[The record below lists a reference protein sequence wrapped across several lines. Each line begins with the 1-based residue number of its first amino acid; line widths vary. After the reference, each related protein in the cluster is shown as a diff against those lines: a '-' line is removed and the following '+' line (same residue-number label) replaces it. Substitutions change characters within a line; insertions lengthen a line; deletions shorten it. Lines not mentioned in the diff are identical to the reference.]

1 MAQDSAL
8 RTSVAAFWGAE
19 ALAHV
24 LGWPDENLVRFL
36 GTRFPDRAANACARA
51 VEIGC
56 GNGRNL
62 FALEKQGF
70 ETIGVDISEDA
81 AANCRAILIA
91 AAMKAQVLTGAF
103 QDVLTPDQP
112 FDLIVWDSPF
122 IDTEEGMADGFARAR
137 ALLKP
142 GGGMLWVKF
151 RHPESWFAGLG
162 AHQGGGTYLL
172 DERAGP
178 YAGALYSF
186 HDRAGGEA
194 MLKTAGFTISNAERV
209 ELWKKNETE
218 RHVWTVFWAE
228 GI

>member
-1 MAQDSAL
+1 MAEESTV
-8 RTSVAAFWGAE
+8 RTGVAAFWGAE

-24 LGWPDENLVRFL
+24 LSWPDESLVRFL
-36 GTRFPDRAANACARA
+36 GTRFSDRTANASKRA
-51 VEIGC
+51 LEIGC

-62 FALEKQGF
+62 FALERQGL
-70 ETIGVDISEDA
+70 ETLGVDISEAA
-81 AANCRAILIA
+81 AANCRAILTA
-91 AAMKAQVLTGAF
+91 TGMKARVLTGAF
-103 QDVLTPDQP
+103 QDVLDTAEP

-122 IDTEEGMADGFARAR
+122 IDTEEGMAGGFAKAR

-142 GGGMLWVKF
+142 GGMLWVKF
-151 RHPESWFAGLG
+151 RHPENWFARFG

-186 HDRAGGEA
+186 HDRGEGEE
-194 MLKTAGFTISNAERV
+194 MLKAAGFAISNAERV
-209 ELWKKNETE
+209 ELWKQNETE

-228 GI
+228 VV

>member
-1 MAQDSAL
+1 MAEESAV
-8 RTSVAAFWGAE
+8 RTGVAAFWGAE

-24 LGWPDENLVRFL
+24 LSWPDENLVRFL
-36 GTRFPDRAANACARA
+36 GTRFSDRAGNAKRRA

-62 FALEKQGF
+62 FALERQGF
-70 ETIGVDISEDA
+70 ETLGVDISDDA
-81 AANCRAILIA
+81 ASNCRAILSA
-91 AAMKAQVLTGAF
+91 AGMKARVLTGAF
-103 QDVLTPDQP
+103 QDVLTPVEP

-122 IDTEEGMADGFARAR
+122 IDTEAGMADGFARAR

-142 GGGMLWVKF
+142 GGMLWVKF

-162 AHQGGGTYLL
+162 APHGGGTYLL
-172 DERAGP
+172 DDRAGP

-186 HDRAGGEA
+186 HDRAAGEA
-194 MLKTAGFTISNAERV
+194 MLTAAGFAISNAERV

-228 GI
+228 AG